1 MKLVVE
7 YGVDWTKQ
15 EALSSVREKHGVEG
29 FLGECVTAWYDSLS
43 LLKSGGNALVWP
55 YIKASQVSKLLK
67 NKLPLLT
74 FRDLENST
82 VLFIKLNFL
91 ERGHILVSIADAAS
105 SRDTAW
111 QQVAHRS
118 RKQFTY
124 EISNTV
130 KRGPRYNVW
139 DLQADDATLRGQ
151 RAMEIRETY
160 WNKGVLDISSQ
171 RQLYWLNIA
180 YVVPKSHPFRCKY
193 DIDWKK
199 VDRIK
204 ISNYS
209 KQQAF
214 GWRST
219 HGKLYGN
226 IDFFRF
232 GVKQSGKCGYCDDPR
247 PVS

>member
-1 MKLVVE
+1 
-7 YGVDWTKQ
+7 
-15 EALSSVREKHGVEG
+15 VRETHGVEG
-29 FLGECVTAWYDSLS
+29 FLEECVTAWYDSLS
-43 LLKSGGNALVWP
+43 LLKPGGNALVP
-55 YIKASQVSKLLK
+55 YINASQLSKIMK

-74 FRDLENST
+74 FKDLEEST
-82 VLFIKLNFL
+82 VLAVKLNFL
-91 ERGHILVSIADAAS
+91 ERGQILGSIADAAS
-105 SRDTAW
+105 SRDIAW

-118 RKQFTY
+118 RKQFTD

-130 KRGPRYNVW
+130 KWGPCYNVW
-139 DLQADDATLRGQ
+139 DFQAEDATLRGQ
-151 RAMEIRETY
+151 RAMAIREMY
-160 WNKGVLDISSQ
+160 CNKGVLDISSQ

-199 VDRIK
+199 VDRIQ

-209 KQQAF
+209 KQQAS

-226 IDFFRF
+226 KDFFRF
-232 GVKQSGKCGYCDDPR
+232 GGKN
-247 PVS
+247 VWKMWLL